1 MLTGDQLNRLDSGT
15 ATLMDQMAAA
25 ARLRQD
31 IQALRAIVQVL
42 DGSQPIDVP
51 GALMVARYW
60 LGDI

>member
-51 GALMVARYW
+51 CALMVARYW